1 MTPSPQAFIGPKR
14 GFVAKRLLPTN
25 ADGKLQPSKPHCHA
39 ALEKNQTREIPM
51 QNQFIRSRPPAQAL
65 RNLILSAGLCGVVC
79 LSSHVQAQVG
89 MREIQSKG
97 MPITLVY
104 PTFAKTQATRLG
116 PFEIDVALDA
126 GLTPGRHALVVLSH
140 GTGGSPLADHTL
152 AATLAR
158 AGFVVAQPL
167 HRGDNHRDTNAA
179 GPASWQTRP
188 KEISEAIDA
197 VAANALWQGRV
208 DTKRVGVHGMSAGGV
223 SALSLAGA
231 QWNMRSLI
239 DHCNTRMDA
248 DIGFCLNG
256 LGQDRLQVAK
266 RRAQY
271 LLGGVTP
278 NFMQP
283 AYLSELHGG
292 LAKGNNNERRPDTRI
307 AAASLL
313 VPLVAP
319 FTAESLQ
326 AINIPVGV
334 VSAGQD
340 QLLVPQFHSDYLLS
354 QCTRCEGLAQ
364 VQLSG
369 HFDWLSP
376 WPDAIAQQV
385 GALQMRGGYPT
396 AGFSAAQRQNGFD
409 AIASFFQQHLS
420 H

>member
-1 MTPSPQAFIGPKR
+1 
-14 GFVAKRLLPTN
+14 
-25 ADGKLQPSKPHCHA
+25 
-39 ALEKNQTREIPM
+39 M
-51 QNQFIRSRPPAQAL
+51 QNQFIRSRPPAWAL
-65 RNLILSAGLCGVVC
+65 RNLILGAGLCGVLC
-79 LSSHVQAQVG
+79 LYSHAQAQVG
-89 MREIQSKG
+89 MREITSKG
-97 MPITLVY
+97 MLITLVY
-104 PTFAKTQATRLG
+104 PTPAKAQATRLG
-116 PFEIDVALDA
+116 PFQLEVALGA
-126 GLTPGRHALVVLSH
+126 ELTSGRHALVVLSH

-167 HRGDNHRDTNAA
+167 HRGDNHRDANSA

-188 KEISEAIDA
+188 KEITEAIDA
-197 VAANALWQGRV
+197 VAADTLWQGRI
-208 DTKRVGVHGMSAGGV
+208 DTQRVGVHGMSAGGV

-239 DHCNTRMDA
+239 DHCNAHMDA

-256 LGQDRLQVAK
+256 LGQDRLQIAK
-266 RRAQY
+266 RKAQFA
-271 LLGGVTP
+271 LGGLTP

-292 LAKGNNNERRPDTRI
+292 LAKGNSSERRPDTRI

-313 VPLVAP
+313 VPVAAP

-326 AINIPVGV
+326 AIRIPVCV
-334 VSAGQD
+334 LSAGKD
-340 QLLVPQFHSDYLLS
+340 QVLIPQFHSDYLLS
-354 QCTRCEGLAQ
+354 QCKSCERLAH

-385 GALQMRGGYPT
+385 GALQMRGGFPT
-396 AGFSAAQRQNGFD
+396 VGFSAAQRQNGFD

-420 H
+420 Q

>member
-1 MTPSPQAFIGPKR
+1 
-14 GFVAKRLLPTN
+14 
-25 ADGKLQPSKPHCHA
+25 
-39 ALEKNQTREIPM
+39 M
-51 QNQFIRSRPPAQAL
+51 QNQFNRIRSSAKQALQKSKFAIASAAKQSTRAYPSSTHGSPRRFAPRDDGLMQAFPKAL
-65 RNLILSAGLCGVVC
+65 RNLLLGASLLGALGLTT
-79 LSSHVQAQVG
+79 HAQAQVG
-89 MREIQSKG
+89 LREITSKG

-104 PTFAKTQATRLG
+104 PTPAKAQATRLG
-116 PFEIDVALDA
+116 PFELDVALGA
-126 GLTPGRHALVVLSH
+126 ELSPGRHTLVVLSH
-140 GTGGSPLADHTL
+140 GTGGSPLTDHTL

-167 HRGDNHRDTNAA
+167 HRGDNYRDAKA
-179 GPASWQTRP
+179 GGPASWQTRP
-188 KEISEAIDA
+188 QEISEAIDA
-197 VAANALWQGRV
+197 VAADPLWQGRV

-239 DHCNTRMDA
+239 DHCNAHLDA

-256 LGQDRLQVAK
+256 LGQDRLQAVK
-266 RRAQY
+266 RRAQFV
-271 LLGGVTP
+271 LGGLTP

-283 AYLSELHGG
+283 AYLSALHGG
-292 LAKGNNNERRPDTRI
+292 LSKDGNGERRPDTRI
-307 AAASLL
+307 AAATVL
-313 VPLVAP
+313 VPVVAP

-334 VSAGQD
+334 VGVGQD

-354 QCTRCEGLAQ
+354 QCTRCERLAH
-364 VQLSG
+364 VPASG

-396 AGFSAAQRQNGFD
+396 AGFSAAQRQNAFD
-409 AIASFFQQHLS
+409 AIATFFQQRLAY
-420 H
+420 

>member
-1 MTPSPQAFIGPKR
+1 LDSKIQA
-14 GFVAKRLLPTN
+14 LEL
-25 ADGKLQPSKPHCHA
+25 HCHA
-39 ALEKNQTREIPM
+39 DLETHPLGEKPM
-51 QNQFIRSRPPAQAL
+51 QNYFNHMTTSARAL
-65 RNLILSAGLCGVVC
+65 GNLLLGASLCGAFC
-79 LSSHVQAQVG
+79 LATEAQAQVG
-89 MREIQSKG
+89 MREITSKG

-104 PTFAKTQATRLG
+104 PTPAKAQATRLG
-116 PFEIDVALDA
+116 PFELEVALGA
-126 GLTPGRHALVVLSH
+126 ELTPGRHALVVLSH
-140 GTGGSPLADHTL
+140 GTGGSPLTDHTL

-167 HRGDNHRDTNAA
+167 HRGDNHRDANAA

-197 VAANALWQGRV
+197 VAADALWQGRV

-239 DHCNTRMDA
+239 DHCNTHMDA

-256 LGQDRLQVAK
+256 LGQDRLQIAK
-266 RRAQY
+266 RKAQY
-271 LLGGVTP
+271 LLGGLTP

-292 LAKGNNNERRPDTRI
+292 LAQGGKSERRPDTRI

-340 QLLVPQFHSDYLLS
+340 QLLAPQFHSDYLLS
-354 QCTRCEGLAQ
+354 QCTRCERLAH
-364 VQLSG
+364 VPASG

-409 AIASFFQQHLS
+409 AIAKFFQ
-420 H
+420 

>member
-1 MTPSPQAFIGPKR
+1 MKNYFNHTSTSARALGN
-14 GFVAKRLLPTN
+14 LLLG
-25 ADGKLQPSKPHCHA
+25 AS
-39 ALEKNQTREIPM
+39 
-51 QNQFIRSRPPAQAL
+51 
-65 RNLILSAGLCGVVC
+65 LCGA
-79 LSSHVQAQVG
+79 LSFATETQAQVG
-89 MREIQSKG
+89 MREITSKG
-97 MPITLVY
+97 MPISLVY
-104 PTFAKTQATRLG
+104 PTPAKTQATRLG
-116 PFEIDVALDA
+116 PFELEVALGA
-126 GLTPGRHALVVLSH
+126 ELTTGRHALVVLSH

-167 HRGDNHRDTNAA
+167 HRGDNYRDANAA

-197 VAANALWQGRV
+197 VAADALWQGRV

-307 AAASLL
+307 AAATVL
-313 VPLVAP
+313 VPVVAP

-409 AIASFFQQHLS
+409 AIATFFQERLAY
-420 H
+420 

>member
-1 MTPSPQAFIGPKR
+1 
-14 GFVAKRLLPTN
+14 
-25 ADGKLQPSKPHCHA
+25 
-39 ALEKNQTREIPM
+39 
-51 QNQFIRSRPPAQAL
+51 
-65 RNLILSAGLCGVVC
+65 
-79 LSSHVQAQVG
+79 
-89 MREIQSKG
+89 MREITSKG

-104 PTFAKTQATRLG
+104 PTPVKAQATTLG
-116 PFEIDVALDA
+116 PFELEVALGA
-126 GLTPGRHALVVLSH
+126 ELAPGRHALVVLSH

-167 HRGDNHRDTNAA
+167 HRGDNHRDANAA

-188 KEISEAIDA
+188 KDITEAIDA
-197 VAANALWQGRV
+197 VAADALWQGRV

-239 DHCNTRMDA
+239 DHCNTHMDA

-266 RRAQY
+266 RRAQFV
-271 LLGGVTP
+271 LGGLTP

-292 LAKGNNNERRPDTRI
+292 LAKGGKSERRPDTRI

-340 QLLVPQFHSDYLLS
+340 QLLAPQFHSDYLLS
-354 QCTRCEGLAQ
+354 QCTRCERLAH
-364 VQLSG
+364 VPVSG

-409 AIASFFQQHLS
+409 AIATFFQQRLAY
-420 H
+420 

>member
-1 MTPSPQAFIGPKR
+1 MQIRFNRT
-14 GFVAKRLLPTN
+14 RLPACFLRSFLL
-25 ADGKLQPSKPHCHA
+25 GVSLSA
-39 ALEKNQTREIPM
+39 ALGLGT
-51 QNQFIRSRPPAQAL
+51 QA
-65 RNLILSAGLCGVVC
+65 
-79 LSSHVQAQVG
+79 QAQVG
-89 MREIQSKG
+89 MREITSKG

-104 PTFAKTQATRLG
+104 PTPAKAQATRLG
-116 PFEIDVALDA
+116 PFELEVALGA
-126 GLTPGRHALVVLSH
+126 ELTPGRHALVVLSH
-140 GTGGSPLADHTL
+140 GTGGSPLTDHTL

-197 VAANALWQGRV
+197 VAADSLWQGRV

-239 DHCNTRMDA
+239 DHCNAHMDA

-256 LGQDRLQVAK
+256 LGQDRLQIVK
-266 RRAQY
+266 RKAQY
-271 LLGGVTP
+271 LLGGLTP

-292 LAKGNNNERRPDTRI
+292 LSKDGNGERRPDTRI
-307 AAASLL
+307 AAATVL
-313 VPLVAP
+313 VPVVAP

-326 AINIPVGV
+326 AIGIPVGV
-334 VSAGQD
+334 VGAGQD
-340 QLLVPQFHSDYLLS
+340 QLLVPQFHSDYLLA
-354 QCTRCEGLAQ
+354 QCTRCERLAR
-364 VQLSG
+364 VPASG

-376 WPDAIAQQV
+376 WPDAIAQQA

-396 AGFSAAQRQNGFD
+396 VGFSAAQRQNGFD
-409 AIASFFQQHLS
+409 AIATFFQQRLAY
-420 H
+420 